1 MRLLTLHTLLF
12 AGLLGAAPLWAA
24 NGQND
29 SSNLLRDPNTLS
41 RNDVRMSG
49 EKFLA
54 AWLAK
59 DNEQEQLKA
68 NMYLL
73 GVMDATEGK
82 SWCGY
87 TVALPG
93 SLRESIYSYFRKLPK
108 NRKKEAA
115 AWLIT
120 EALAQD
126 LPCKKGVQP

>member
-1 MRLLTLHTLLF
+1 MKLLTLHVLLF
-12 AGLLGAAPLWAA
+12 TGLLGATPLWAA

-49 EKFLA
+49 EKFLL

-93 SLRESIYSYFRKLPK
+93 SLRESIYSYFRKLPE

-115 AWLIT
+115 SSLIT

-126 LPCKKGVQP
+126 LPCKKGFQP